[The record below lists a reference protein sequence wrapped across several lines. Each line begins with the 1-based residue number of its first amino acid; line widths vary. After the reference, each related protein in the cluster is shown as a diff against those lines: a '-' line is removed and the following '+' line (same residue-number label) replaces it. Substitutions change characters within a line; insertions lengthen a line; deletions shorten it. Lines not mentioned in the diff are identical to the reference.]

1 MIANYHTHTTRCHH
15 ATGTEEEYIQNGL
28 ASGLQVL
35 GFSDHTPYPFPEG
48 YYSKMRMYPHE
59 LAEYVQ
65 TLSSLRE
72 KYADQIRLHIGL
84 EVEYY
89 PAHFADLLTWVRD
102 QDVEYLL
109 LGQHW
114 LGNEQGEVHVNRA
127 FDDEARLA
135 RYCDQTIDAM
145 QTGVFSYIA
154 HPDLPNF
161 VGESKVYDRHMRRLI
176 READACGLPL
186 EINLHGAMGNRTYP
200 TPRFWELVAEEGGKV
215 VLGRDAH
222 DPAEFLDTAT
232 EQRMLDMVRQLGL
245 TLLPQITLK
254 KP

>member
-1 MIANYHTHTTRCHH
+1 MIANYHTHTARCRH

-72 KYADQIRLHIGL
+72 KYAAQIRLHIGL

-135 RYCDQTIDAM
+135 RCCDQTIDAM

-161 VGESKVYDRHMRRLI
+161 VGDSKIYDRHMRRMI
-176 READACGLPL
+176 REANACGLPL
-186 EINLHGAMGNRTYP
+186 EINLHGAMGNRAYP
-200 TPRFWELVAEEGGKV
+200 NPHFWELVAEEGGKA

-222 DPAEFLDTAT
+222 DPTEFLDTAT
-232 EQRMLDMVRQLGL
+232 EQRMLNMVRQLEL
-245 TLLPQITLK
+245 TLLPQIMLK

>member
-1 MIANYHTHTTRCHH
+1 MIANYHTHTARCHH
-15 ATGTEEEYIQNGL
+15 ATGTEEEYIQSGL

-48 YYSKMRMYPHE
+48 YYSRMRMYPHE

-72 KYADQIRLHIGL
+72 KYAAQIRLHIGL

-135 RYCDQTIDAM
+135 RCCDQTIEAM

-161 VGESKVYDRHMRRLI
+161 VGDRQIYDRHMRRLI
-176 READACGLPL
+176 REANACGLPL
-186 EINLHGAMGNRTYP
+186 EINLHGAMGNRSYP
-200 TPRFWELVAEEGGKV
+200 NPRFWELAAEEGSKA

-222 DPAEFLDTAT
+222 DPEEFLDTAT
-232 EQRMLDMVRQLGL
+232 EQRMLDMVQQLEL